1 MEYLLIGISSHLAFW
16 LLRSRVGVL
25 YRLGTE
31 SVGLVDGMLAPGDDD
46 EKLEALEVQ
55 TGRVLAVFLLFIF
68 WVTVAVCVM
77 VLLPWAHG
85 WVRSEP
91 LDGGA
96 FFSWQGIVALSIGGT
111 LGVFFPQGKPQA
123 GAYSPMNQ
131 WLHRVALDNPNLHRW
146 LHHREVRKWRKR
158 GGLPASKFV
167 LVTGLARAGTTS
179 LMQRLLETGAFS
191 SLQYGNMPFVL
202 APGTWRRVFN
212 PKAGELKERSHGDGI
227 LVGATS
233 AEALEEPFFRMATQ
247 SGYIGENA
255 LVPHGVDASLH
266 GAYLDYQGLV
276 REDGKVYL
284 AKNNNA
290 LLRYPSLRKHNR
302 DFAVVLMF
310 RQPLAHAASL
320 LAMHRRYTKM
330 QQEDPF
336 VWTYM
341 DWLAHHEFGLGHR
354 PFHFVEADRT
364 STTPQPEMDSI
375 DYWLDRW
382 LDYYEYALT
391 VDAHGVLFVAH
402 EAWSSQPR
410 AVLSKVMELTGMT
423 GNLPEMQAHQRT
435 RESEQRASP
444 QRMAAA
450 EALYGRLMERALH
463 LD

>member
-31 SVGLVDGMLAPGDDD
+31 SAGLVDGMLAPGDDD

-167 LVTGLARAGTTS
+167 LVTGLARAGND
-179 LMQRLLETGAFS
+179 EFDA
-191 SLQYGNMPFVL
+191 
-202 APGTWRRVFN
+202 AP
-212 PKAGELKERSHGDGI
+212 A
-227 LVGATS
+227 
-233 AEALEEPFFRMATQ
+233 
-247 SGYIGENA
+247 
-255 LVPHGVDASLH
+255 
-266 GAYLDYQGLV
+266 
-276 REDGKVYL
+276 
-284 AKNNNA
+284 
-290 LLRYPSLRKHNR
+290 
-302 DFAVVLMF
+302 
-310 RQPLAHAASL
+310 
-320 LAMHRRYTKM
+320 
-330 QQEDPF
+330 
-336 VWTYM
+336 
-341 DWLAHHEFGLGHR
+341 
-354 PFHFVEADRT
+354 
-364 STTPQPEMDSI
+364 
-375 DYWLDRW
+375 
-382 LDYYEYALT
+382 
-391 VDAHGVLFVAH
+391 
-402 EAWSSQPR
+402 
-410 AVLSKVMELTGMT
+410 
-423 GNLPEMQAHQRT
+423 
-435 RESEQRASP
+435 
-444 QRMAAA
+444 
-450 EALYGRLMERALH
+450 
-463 LD
+463 

>member
-247 SGYIGENA
+247 SWLHRGRCPRSA
-255 LVPHGVDASLH
+255 LVWMHLCTAPTSITRAWSARMARSTWPKTTTLCSGIRRCGSTTGISL
-266 GAYLDYQGLV
+266 
-276 REDGKVYL
+276 
-284 AKNNNA
+284 
-290 LLRYPSLRKHNR
+290 
-302 DFAVVLMF
+302 VVLMF

-320 LAMHRRYTKM
+320 LAMHRRYTTM

-354 PFHFVEADRT
+354 PFRFVEADRT
-364 STTPQPEMDSI
+364 STAPQPEMDSI

-382 LDYYEYALT
+382 LDYY
-391 VDAHGVLFVAH
+391 DIRFD
-402 EAWSSQPR
+402 
-410 AVLSKVMELTGMT
+410 
-423 GNLPEMQAHQRT
+423 
-435 RESEQRASP
+435 
-444 QRMAAA
+444 
-450 EALYGRLMERALH
+450 GRCARRVVCGA
-463 LD
+463 